1 MGIGISEIF
10 LILLVALL
18 LFGSK
23 KLPEVARGL
32 GSGLNEMKKAA
43 EDIKKE
49 INQNDVVRDI
59 NDLKKD
65 IKESTKI

>member
-1 MGIGISEIF
+1 
-10 LILLVALL
+10 

-32 GSGLNEMKKAA
+32 GRGLNEMKKAA

>member
-32 GSGLNEMKKAA
+32 GRGLNEMKKAA